1 MSPVSTARA
10 GLLLVVVATL
20 AACGGSSDGESASMP
35 ADTFIKTPGREP
47 LTEADLA
54 GIAPTELA
62 LELPWTQN
70 KVIRDAVPGAPAA
83 SIQGAEVVG
92 HETFDRVTF
101 LLDASLPMPG
111 YEISL
116 AAAGSPLT
124 CGAQPLELT
133 AGRTLVVR
141 FAPAR
146 ASADGETWLP
156 ARMGNTTASRMTR
169 AGVACDDSGTVVW
182 LAELAEGDQVRI
194 LELREPSRIAV
205 DVRQVTPP
213 KGPAAP

>member
-1 MSPVSTARA
+1 MSPVRAARSV
-10 GLLLVVVATL
+10 LLLVVL
-20 AACGGSSDGESASMP
+20 AALSACGGSSEGDSASMT
-35 ADTFIKTPGREP
+35 ADTFIKTPEREP

-70 KVIRDAVPGAPAA
+70 QVIRNAAPGAPAA

-101 LLDASLPMPG
+101 LLDSILPVPG

-116 AAAGSPLT
+116 ASGGSPLT
-124 CGAQPLELT
+124 CGSRPLELT
-133 AGRTLVVR
+133 AAQTLVVR

-146 ASADGETWLP
+146 ASAEGETWLP
-156 ARMGNTTASRMTR
+156 VRIDNTTASRMTR
-169 AGVACDDSGTVVW
+169 AGVACDDGTTVVW
-182 LAELAEGDQVRI
+182 LAELAQGDEVRI
-194 LELREPSRIAV
+194 LELREPNRIAV
-205 DVRQVTPP
+205 DVR
-213 KGPAAP
+213 